1 MKNRE
6 RRRIQ
11 QVIITLGMV
20 LCLGGCGQQSAEE
33 TESTVDFG
41 ELLPEQSEPIIIRE
55 PQPQTES
62 EEETETQTEEETVA
76 FADEQTVQYDIE
88 GVTYE
93 DTLNGSCKVKVVFPQ
108 LIDMENTELQNTINE
123 NVKQM
128 VMQEIS
134 EEGLTA
140 YGLGYQVAT
149 QGTGILSVIFR
160 GYCNYEGA
168 AHPTNL
174 IRTMNLDLTT
184 GRNLRLKDYADMAQI
199 VSGLETA
206 SGYEIISEGVD
217 MADFSAFLNNGYVTD
232 YAMTLLD
239 YDVDWNNQELIPA
252 GYSAIRNNHVVL
264 FVEAEHAMGDYVELE
279 FDQVTLSR

>member
-11 QVIITLGMV
+11 QMIVTLGMV
-20 LCLGGCGQQSAEE
+20 LCLGGCGQPSAEE

-55 PQPQTES
+55 SQPQTES
-62 EEETETQTEEETVA
+62 EEETQTQTEEETVA

-88 GVTYE
+88 SVTYE

-184 GRNLRLKDYADMAQI
+184 GKNLRLKDYADMAQI

>member
-11 QVIITLGMV
+11 QVIIILGMV

-55 PQPQTES
+55 SQPQTES
-62 EEETETQTEEETVA
+62 EEETQTQTEEETVA

-88 GVTYE
+88 SDTYE

>member
-55 PQPQTES
+55 LQPQTES
-62 EEETETQTEEETVA
+62 EEETQTQTEEETVA

-88 GVTYE
+88 SVTYE
-93 DTLNGSCKVKVVFPQ
+93 DTLNGSCKVKVVYPQ

>member
-206 SGYEIISEGVD
+206 SGYEIISEGED

>member
-1 MKNRE
+1 MKNIE

-88 GVTYE
+88 SVTYE

-134 EEGLTA
+134 EERLTA

-184 GRNLRLKDYADMAQI
+184 GKNLRLKDYADMARI

>member
-11 QVIITLGMV
+11 QMIVALGMV
-20 LCLGGCGQQSAEE
+20 LCLGECGQQPTEE

-55 PQPQTES
+55 SQPQTES
-62 EEETETQTEEETVA
+62 EEETQTQTEEETVA

-88 GVTYE
+88 SVTYE

>member
-11 QVIITLGMV
+11 QVIIILGMV

-41 ELLPEQSEPIIIRE
+41 ELLPEQSEPTIIRE
-55 PQPQTES
+55 SQPQTES
-62 EEETETQTEEETVA
+62 EEETEPQTEEETVA
-76 FADEQTVQYDIE
+76 FADEQKVQYDIE
-88 GVTYE
+88 SVTYE
-93 DTLNGSCKVKVVFPQ
+93 DTLNGSCEVKVVFPQ

-123 NVKQM
+123 NVNQM

-140 YGLGYQVAT
+140 YRLGYQVAT
-149 QGTGILSVIFR
+149 HGTGILSVIFR

-184 GRNLRLKDYADMAQI
+184 GKNLRLKDYADMARI

-264 FVEAEHAMGDYVELE
+264 FVEAEHAMGDYVALE

>member
-11 QVIITLGMV
+11 QMIVALGMV
-20 LCLGGCGQQSAEE
+20 LCLGGCGQQPTEE

-55 PQPQTES
+55 SQPQTES
-62 EEETETQTEEETVA
+62 EEETQTQTEEETVA
-76 FADEQTVQYDIE
+76 FADEQTVQYGIE
-88 GVTYE
+88 SVTYE
-93 DTLNGSCKVKVVFPQ
+93 DTLNGSCEVKVVFPQ
-108 LIDMENTELQNTINE
+108 LKDMENTELQNTINE

-128 VMQEIS
+128 VMQVIS

-140 YGLGYQVAT
+140 YRLGYEVAT

-174 IRTMNLDLTT
+174 IRTMNLELMT

>member
-41 ELLPEQSEPIIIRE
+41 ELLLEQSEPIIIRE
-55 PQPQTES
+55 LQPQTES
-62 EEETETQTEEETVA
+62 EEETQTQTEEETVA

-88 GVTYE
+88 SVTYE
-93 DTLNGSCKVKVVFPQ
+93 DTLNGSCKVKVVYPQ
-108 LIDMENTELQNTINE
+108 LIDMENTEIQNTINE

>member
-6 RRRIQ
+6 RRRIE

-55 PQPQTES
+55 SQPQTES
-62 EEETETQTEEETVA
+62 EEETQTQTEEETVA

-88 GVTYE
+88 SVTYE

-217 MADFSAFLNNGYVTD
+217 MADFSAFLNHGYVTD

>member
-11 QVIITLGMV
+11 QMIVALGMV
-20 LCLGGCGQQSAEE
+20 LCLGGCGQQPTEE

-55 PQPQTES
+55 SQPQTES
-62 EEETETQTEEETVA
+62 EEETQTQTEEETVA

-88 GVTYE
+88 SVTYE

-239 YDVDWNNQELIPA
+239 YDVDWDNQELIPA

>member
-11 QVIITLGMV
+11 QMIVALGMV
-20 LCLGGCGQQSAEE
+20 LCLGGCGQQPTEE

-55 PQPQTES
+55 SQPQTES
-62 EEETETQTEEETVA
+62 EEETQTQTEEETVA

-88 GVTYE
+88 SVTYE

-184 GRNLRLKDYADMAQI
+184 GKNLRLKDYADMARI

>member
-11 QVIITLGMV
+11 QMIVALGMV
-20 LCLGGCGQQSAEE
+20 FCLGGCGQQSAEE

-55 PQPQTES
+55 SQPQTES
-62 EEETETQTEEETVA
+62 EEETQTQTEEETVA

-88 GVTYE
+88 SVTYE

-134 EEGLTA
+134 EERLTA

>member
-1 MKNRE
+1 M
-6 RRRIQ
+6 
-11 QVIITLGMV
+11 
-20 LCLGGCGQQSAEE
+20 
-33 TESTVDFG
+33 
-41 ELLPEQSEPIIIRE
+41 
-55 PQPQTES
+55 
-62 EEETETQTEEETVA
+62 A

-88 GVTYE
+88 SVTYE

-123 NVKQM
+123 NV
-128 VMQEIS
+128 
-134 EEGLTA
+134 
-140 YGLGYQVAT
+140 
-149 QGTGILSVIFR
+149 
-160 GYCNYEGA
+160 
-168 AHPTNL
+168 TNL

>member
-11 QVIITLGMV
+11 QVIIILGMV

-41 ELLPEQSEPIIIRE
+41 ELLPEQSEPTIIRE
-55 PQPQTES
+55 SQPQTES
-62 EEETETQTEEETVA
+62 EEETEPQTEEETVA
-76 FADEQTVQYDIE
+76 FADEQKVQYDIE
-88 GVTYE
+88 SVTYE
-93 DTLNGSCKVKVVFPQ
+93 DTLNGSCEVKVVFPQ

-123 NVKQM
+123 NVNQM

-140 YGLGYQVAT
+140 YRLGYQVAT
-149 QGTGILSVIFR
+149 HGTGILSVIFR

-184 GRNLRLKDYADMAQI
+184 GKNLRLKDYADMARI

>member
-11 QVIITLGMV
+11 QMIVALGMV
-20 LCLGGCGQQSAEE
+20 LCLGGCGQQPTEE

-55 PQPQTES
+55 SQPQTES
-62 EEETETQTEEETVA
+62 EEETQTQTEEETVA

-88 GVTYE
+88 SVTYE

-168 AHPTNL
+168 AHPTIL

>member
-55 PQPQTES
+55 SQPQTES
-62 EEETETQTEEETVA
+62 EEETQTQTEEETVA
-76 FADEQTVQYDIE
+76 FVDEQTVQYDIE
-88 GVTYE
+88 SVTYE
-93 DTLNGSCKVKVVFPQ
+93 DTLNGSCKVKVVYPQ

>member
-20 LCLGGCGQQSAEE
+20 ICLGGCGQKPVEE

-55 PQPQTES
+55 SQPQTES
-62 EEETETQTEEETVA
+62 EEETQTQTEEETVA
-76 FADEQTVQYDIE
+76 FADEQTVQYEIE

-93 DTLNGSCKVKVVFPQ
+93 DTLNGSCEVKVVYPQ

-140 YGLGYQVAT
+140 YRLGYQVAT

-168 AHPTNL
+168 AHPSNL

-184 GRNLRLKDYADMAQI
+184 GKNLRLKDYADMAQI

-217 MADFSAFLNNGYVTD
+217 LADFSAFLNNGYVTD

>member
-1 MKNRE
+1 M
-6 RRRIQ
+6 
-11 QVIITLGMV
+11 
-20 LCLGGCGQQSAEE
+20 
-33 TESTVDFG
+33 
-41 ELLPEQSEPIIIRE
+41 
-55 PQPQTES
+55 
-62 EEETETQTEEETVA
+62 A
-76 FADEQTVQYDIE
+76 FADEQKVQYDIE
-88 GVTYE
+88 SVTYE

-206 SGYEIISEGVD
+206 GGYEIISEGVD

>member
-11 QVIITLGMV
+11 QMIVALGMV

-55 PQPQTES
+55 SQPQTES
-62 EEETETQTEEETVA
+62 EEETQTQTEEETVA

-88 GVTYE
+88 SVTYE

-279 FDQVTLSR
+279 FDHVTLSR

>member
-20 LCLGGCGQQSAEE
+20 LCLGGCGQQPTEE

-55 PQPQTES
+55 SQPQTES
-62 EEETETQTEEETVA
+62 EEETQTQTEEETVA

-88 GVTYE
+88 SVTYE

-184 GRNLRLKDYADMAQI
+184 GKNLRLKDYADMAQI

>member
-20 LCLGGCGQQSAEE
+20 LCLGGCGQPSAEE

-55 PQPQTES
+55 SQPQTES
-62 EEETETQTEEETVA
+62 EEETQTQTEEETVA

-88 GVTYE
+88 SVTYE

-184 GRNLRLKDYADMAQI
+184 GKNLRLKDYADMARI

>member
-11 QVIITLGMV
+11 QMIVALGMV

-55 PQPQTES
+55 SQPQTES
-62 EEETETQTEEETVA
+62 EEETQTQTEEETVA

-88 GVTYE
+88 SVTYE

-134 EEGLTA
+134 EERLTA

>member
-20 LCLGGCGQQSAEE
+20 LCLGGCGQQPTEE

-55 PQPQTES
+55 SQPQTES
-62 EEETETQTEEETVA
+62 EEETQTQTEEETVA

-88 GVTYE
+88 SVTYE

-184 GRNLRLKDYADMAQI
+184 GKNLRLKDYADMARI

>member
-55 PQPQTES
+55 SQPQTES
-62 EEETETQTEEETVA
+62 EEETQTQTEEETVA

-88 GVTYE
+88 SVTYE

-184 GRNLRLKDYADMAQI
+184 GKNLRLKDYADMARI

>member
-55 PQPQTES
+55 SQPQTES
-62 EEETETQTEEETVA
+62 EEETQTQTEEETVA

-88 GVTYE
+88 SVTYE

-184 GRNLRLKDYADMAQI
+184 GKNLRLKDYADMARI

-279 FDQVTLSR
+279 FDQVILSR

>member
-1 MKNRE
+1 M
-6 RRRIQ
+6 I
-11 QVIITLGMV
+11 VALGMV
-20 LCLGGCGQQSAEE
+20 LCLGGCGQQPTEE

-55 PQPQTES
+55 SQPQTES
-62 EEETETQTEEETVA
+62 EEETQTQTEEETVA

-88 GVTYE
+88 SVTYE

>member
-6 RRRIQ
+6 RRRIE

-20 LCLGGCGQQSAEE
+20 LCLGGCGQQPTEE

-55 PQPQTES
+55 SQPQTES
-62 EEETETQTEEETVA
+62 EEETQTQTEEETVA

-88 GVTYE
+88 SVTYE

-184 GRNLRLKDYADMAQI
+184 GKNLRLKDYADMAQI

>member
-55 PQPQTES
+55 SQPQTES
-62 EEETETQTEEETVA
+62 EEETQTQTEEETVA

-88 GVTYE
+88 SVTYE
-93 DTLNGSCKVKVVFPQ
+93 DTLNGSCKVKVVYPQ

>member
-1 MKNRE
+1 MK
-6 RRRIQ
+6 I
-11 QVIITLGMV
+11 LV
-20 LCLGGCGQQSAEE
+20 LNCGS
-33 TESTVDFG
+33 SS
-41 ELLPEQSEPIIIRE
+41 LK
-55 PQPQTES
+55 
-62 EEETETQTEEETVA
+62 
-76 FADEQTVQYDIE
+76 Y
-88 GVTYE
+88 
-93 DTLNGSCKVKVVFPQ
+93 Q

-128 VMQEIS
+128 VMQKIS

>member
-1 MKNRE
+1 
-6 RRRIQ
+6 
-11 QVIITLGMV
+11 MV

-55 PQPQTES
+55 SQPQTES

-93 DTLNGSCKVKVVFPQ
+93 DTLNGSCEVKVVFPQ

-140 YGLGYQVAT
+140 YRLGYQVAT

-184 GRNLRLKDYADMAQI
+184 GRNLRLKDYADMARI

>member
-20 LCLGGCGQQSAEE
+20 LCLGGCGQPSAEE

-55 PQPQTES
+55 SQPQTES
-62 EEETETQTEEETVA
+62 EEETQTQTEEETVA

-88 GVTYE
+88 SVTYE

-184 GRNLRLKDYADMAQI
+184 GKNLRLKDYADMAQI

>member
-11 QVIITLGMV
+11 QMIVALGMV
-20 LCLGGCGQQSAEE
+20 LCLGGCGQQPTEE

-55 PQPQTES
+55 SQPQTES
-62 EEETETQTEEETVA
+62 EEETQTQTEEETVA

-88 GVTYE
+88 SVTYE

-128 VMQEIS
+128 VMQKIS

>member
-41 ELLPEQSEPIIIRE
+41 ELLPEQLEPIIIRE
-55 PQPQTES
+55 SQPQTES

-88 GVTYE
+88 SVTYE

-134 EEGLTA
+134 EERLTA

-184 GRNLRLKDYADMAQI
+184 GKNLRLKDYADMARI

>member
-20 LCLGGCGQQSAEE
+20 LCLGGCGQQPTEE

-55 PQPQTES
+55 SQPQTES
-62 EEETETQTEEETVA
+62 EEETQTQTEEETVA

-88 GVTYE
+88 SVTYE

-264 FVEAEHAMGDYVELE
+264 FVEAEHAMGGYVELE

>member
-33 TESTVDFG
+33 TESTVEFG

-55 PQPQTES
+55 SQPQTES

-88 GVTYE
+88 SVTYE

-134 EEGLTA
+134 EERLTA

-184 GRNLRLKDYADMAQI
+184 GKNLRLKDYADMARI

>member
-88 GVTYE
+88 SVTYE

-134 EEGLTA
+134 EERLTA

-184 GRNLRLKDYADMAQI
+184 GKNLRLKDYADMARI

>member
-55 PQPQTES
+55 SQPLTES

-88 GVTYE
+88 SVTYE

-134 EEGLTA
+134 EERLTA

-184 GRNLRLKDYADMAQI
+184 GKNLRLKDYADMARI